1 MSNAVKKILYFFLS
15 FLWVIGAVGSLG
27 YILWMKEWVIA
38 IGLVIVIVPSVPKI
52 KEWVKFVLSNEE
64 LEDLGGINPYRLSF
78 WCACIVFCR

>member
-38 IGLVIVIVPSVPKI
+38 IGLVIVVVPSVPKI
-52 KEWVKFVLSNEE
+52 KEWVKFILSNE
-64 LEDLGGINPYRLSF
+64 
-78 WCACIVFCR
+78 

>member
-15 FLWVIGAVGSLG
+15 FLWVVGAIGSLG

-52 KEWVKFVLSNEE
+52 KEWIKFIISNE
-64 LEDLGGINPYRLSF
+64 
-78 WCACIVFCR
+78 

>member
-27 YILWMKEWVIA
+27 YILWMKEWVVA

-52 KEWVKFVLSNEE
+52 KEWVRFILSNE
-64 LEDLGGINPYRLSF
+64 
-78 WCACIVFCR
+78 

>member
-38 IGLVIVIVPSVPKI
+38 IGLVIVVVPSVPKI
-52 KEWVKFVLSNEE
+52 KEWIKFILSNE
-64 LEDLGGINPYRLSF
+64 
-78 WCACIVFCR
+78 

>member
-1 MSNAVKKILYFFLS
+1 MSNEVKKILYFFLS

-52 KEWVKFVLSNEE
+52 KEWIKFILSNE
-64 LEDLGGINPYRLSF
+64 
-78 WCACIVFCR
+78 